1 MSKWAL
7 IDPLMSVAIYAR
19 NIIVG
24 RQLDLRPF
32 CVEKSLEVTG
42 VEIAG
47 RKMAVVTVYRS
58 PDGDFDIFMNN
69 FDHCLTNLTACDRF
83 LVIGGDFNIHMNTD
97 SADESVQFKNLYCVP
112 MDSTSPR

>member
-7 IDPLMSVAIYAR
+7 VDPPMSVAIYAR

-24 RQLDLRPF
+24 RHLDLSPF
-32 CVEKSLEVTG
+32 CVEKSLEVNG
-42 VEIAG
+42 VEVVA

-69 FDHCLTNLTACDRF
+69 FDPCLTNLTACDRF

-97 SADESVQFKNLYCVP
+97 SADEPVQFKNLFCVP